1 MRIVFFTNKCSHG
14 AQILKHLKDNAISLD
29 AIFIDT
35 KKSLGGLKNARNILK
50 RDGFIEL
57 LRQIFKK
64 ASNKLFSQESQLWS
78 KNDFY
83 RDYSPNVFVM
93 EDFNGPECGQ
103 RLEKIKPDLVILGG
117 SKILRGHIIQILKI
131 GILNAHPGLLPK
143 YRGVDVIPWAILND
157 DEVGVTVHFVDRGV
171 DTGQI
176 CVREVLAIQHND
188 SIVSLRNR
196 AEELAGRLMAQT
208 VLSITNGDKIEA
220 VENPK
225 DDGKQYYRM
234 SRVLLKQAEMKL
246 NKRRLLAKSPIQ
258 N

>member
-1 MRIVFFTNKCSHG
+1 M
-14 AQILKHLKDNAISLD
+14 
-29 AIFIDT
+29 
-35 KKSLGGLKNARNILK
+35 
-50 RDGFIEL
+50 
-57 LRQIFKK
+57 
-64 ASNKLFSQESQLWS
+64 
-78 KNDFY
+78 
-83 RDYSPNVFVM
+83 
-93 EDFNGPECGQ
+93 
-103 RLEKIKPDLVILGG
+103 
-117 SKILRGHIIQILKI
+117 
-131 GILNAHPGLLPK
+131 LNAHPGLLPK